1 MVIQRQVV
9 VPTQL
14 LIAGISELAGKLL
27 FMAGFNKLK
36 QKQGDFCQPGSLCL
50 LQAGQGAATLQP
62 QQSEGIDPDPHPQ
75 APTILQWKLKL
86 GSICPKHLTSEFSPP
101 SSKLCATFPSKRMT
115 TLQGWHY

>member
-1 MVIQRQVV
+1 MVIQRQAV

-50 LQAGQGAATLQP
+50 LQAGQGAVTLES
-62 QQSEGIDPDPHPQ
+62 QQSEGINPDPHPR
-75 APTILQWKLKL
+75 APTILQWKLKPL
-86 GSICPKHLTSEFSPP
+86 SMVPYAPSILQVSSLPLAP
-101 SSKLCATFPSKRMT
+101 SSVPPFLPR
-115 TLQGWHY
+115 G